1 MDLLQ
6 RLTKQFL
13 ELYRSM
19 APSQRGTLIA
29 VPLLV
34 IGGFFVLLWQNRTG
48 SEAALSFGKVFTT
61 EEIIPAEEALRRS
74 GLKEFRRVGQQIMVP
89 ANEVDRYN
97 AALLE
102 FDALPTDLGSQML
115 KQLESMGP
123 FSTDKQ
129 RQEMKEAMLLQELRR
144 MLRAVPDVEDA
155 RVVVANAGKKSTWAN
170 KSRVTATV
178 QVKPRGGR
186 ELSQKLVH
194 ALRSAVASM
203 VPDLSPDHVTVFDPV
218 HGVSY
223 TGDAADDPFDSKL
236 MQRIREFTQH
246 YEQKIRSDL
255 DYIPHVGV
263 TVQVD
268 LENVKSSVTRSQT
281 VDPKKIAPLAT
292 IEKTSSDNLQQR
304 TPRGQPGVSSNR
316 GGARIADLSTGTDRT
331 QQLTESETNTVNGVS
346 FEVTEKA
353 LIAAMPKAVQ
363 VSISI
368 PRGYYRD
375 VALQRAAIDG
385 QPGTKADSAAVE
397 EKALAIEKEVLED
410 VKKSVAKL
418 VPAGSVSEEVISVK
432 SVDRLPTIDVEPTI
446 PWTERGLQLGRE
458 WAGAIGLAM
467 FAAWV
472 LWQLRKLNP
481 AATVAS
487 APDLDAIEAQRHK
500 LASAT
505 DSGAED
511 RPKEPTR
518 RDLIQTLV
526 RDNPEMTASV
536 IGKWLQ
542 AAK

>member
-1 MDLLQ
+1 MSSLQ
-6 RLTKQFL
+6 RMLKQFFDL
-13 ELYRSM
+13 FGSM
-19 APSQRGTLIA
+19 TPSQRGTLIA

-34 IGGFFVLLWQNRTG
+34 IGGFVILLW
-48 SEAALSFGKVFTT
+48 SERKGNEVALSFGKVFTT
-61 EEIIPAEEALRRS
+61 EEIIPVEEALRRS
-74 GLKEFRRVGQQIMVP
+74 GLTGFRRIGQQIMVP

-115 KQLESMGP
+115 TQLGSMGP

-144 MLRAVPDVEDA
+144 MLKAIPDIEDV
-155 RVVVANAGKKSTWAN
+155 RVVVANSGKKSTWAH

-186 ELSQKLVH
+186 ELASKLVQS
-194 ALRSAVASM
+194 LRSAVASM
-203 VPDLSPDHVTVFDPV
+203 VPDLQPADVTVFDPV

-236 MQRIREFTQH
+236 MQRIREFTQL
-246 YEQKIRSDL
+246 YEQKIRGDL
-255 DYIPHVGV
+255 NYIPEVGV

-268 LENVKSSVTRSQT
+268 IENVKSSVTRSQT
-281 VDPKKIAPLAT
+281 VDPKKVAALAT
-292 IEKTSSDNLQQR
+292 IEKTNTDNLTQR
-304 TPRGQPGVSSNR
+304 APRGEAGVSSNR
-316 GGARIADLSTGTDRT
+316 GGRRVDDIGSGPDRT
-331 QQLTESETNTVNGVS
+331 RQLAESETNTVNGVS

-368 PRGYYRD
+368 PRDYYRL
-375 VALQRAAIDG
+375 VAAQR
-385 QPGTKADSAAVE
+385 KADGEQDASKTDPVQ
-397 EKALAIEKEVLED
+397 IEKEVRED
-410 VKKSVAKL
+410 VQKSVAQL
-418 VPAGSVSEEVISVK
+418 VPTGSPANSIAVK
-432 SVDRLPTIDVEPTI
+432 SVDRLPISTAEPQI
-446 PWTERGLQLGRE
+446 PWAERGMQFGRE

-472 LWQLRKLNP
+472 IWQLRKLAP
-481 AATVAS
+481 ATS
-487 APDLDAIEAQRHK
+487 AVPTEERDPLETHRQK
-500 LASAT
+500 LAAAASEAAHDT
-505 DSGAED
+505 
-511 RPKEPTR
+511 PFKEPTR

-526 RDNPEMTASV
+526 KDNPEMTASV

>member
-6 RLTKQFL
+6 RLTKQFF

-19 APSQRGTLIA
+19 TPSQRGTLIA

-34 IGGFFVLLWQNRTG
+34 IGGFALLLWQNRHG
-48 SEAALSFGKVFTT
+48 NEVALSFGKVFTT

-74 GLKEFRRVGQQIMVP
+74 GLTGFRRVGQQIMVP

-155 RVVVANAGKKSTWAN
+155 RVVVANAGKKSTWGP

-203 VPDLSPDHVTVFDPV
+203 VPDLSPENVTVFDPV

-223 TGDAADDPFDSKL
+223 AGDAADDPFDSKL
-236 MQRIREFTQH
+236 MHRIREFTQL
-246 YEQKIRSDL
+246 YEQQIRSDL
-255 DYIPHVGV
+255 DYIPNVGV

-268 LENVKSSVTRSQT
+268 IENVKSSVTKSQT
-281 VDPKKIAPLAT
+281 VDPKKTAALAT
-292 IEKTSSDNLQQR
+292 IEKNITDNLQQR
-304 TPRGQPGVSSNR
+304 TPRGEAGMSSNR
-316 GGARIADLSTGTDRT
+316 PGRSRDDVSAGPDRT
-331 QQLTESETNTVNGVS
+331 RQQSETETNTVNGVS

-363 VSISI
+363 VSVSI
-368 PRGYYRD
+368 PRDYYRD
-375 VALQRAAIDG
+375 VAAQRMANDK
-385 QPGTKADSAAVE
+385 PGAGKADPVALE
-397 EKALAIEKEVLED
+397 EKSLVVEKEVLAA
-410 VKKSVAKL
+410 VKESVAKL
-418 VPAGSVSEEVISVK
+418 VPAGSPSGVVVK
-432 SVDRLPTIDVEPTI
+432 SVDRLPVSTAEPKI
-446 PWTERGLQLGRE
+446 PWAERGLQFGRE
-458 WAGAIGLAM
+458 WGGAIGLAM

-481 AATVAS
+481 S
-487 APDLDAIEAQRHK
+487 APVSSSPDLDPIETQRHR
-500 LASAT
+500 LATA
-505 DSGAED
+505 AAEANPED

-518 RDLIQTLV
+518 RDLIQTIV

-536 IGKWLQ
+536 IGKWVQ